1 MSCVLT
7 DPCGT
12 AIWLVLHYDFLVG
25 IRPYSGLK
33 RLAICVGYTNTR
45 SIIQCM

>member
-1 MSCVLT
+1 MIRVLT

-25 IRPYSGLK
+25 IRPYSGLES
-33 RLAICVGYTNTR
+33 LAICVRHVNTR
-45 SIIQCM
+45 SII